1 MSFKINANRTE
12 QANCAQCPA
21 RGITIFAHIS
31 DAVLLKLPAP
41 INRLL
46 LKDQEVLCE
55 QGRGDN
61 YVYSIRR
68 GWVKIIETTA
78 EGTARIV
85 RLVGPGGIL
94 GVEHLGLPNTDCTH
108 NAIAFGATD
117 VCRIPLE
124 SMRYLMSNHP
134 KVSESLIDKCVE
146 QLNQSDQVIVQFSSG
161 PLRDRITHVLDFLVH
176 NTANPEGQF
185 HLSSGADFAAL
196 TGSTVESVSRVL
208 AEMKKEAQL
217 IRCANGLYRFTPL
230 AQASAKAKPVRSKP
244 L

>member
-85 RLVGPGGIL
+85 RLVGPEGIL

-146 QLNQSDQVIVQFSSG
+146 QLNQSD
-161 PLRDRITHVLDFLVH
+161 
-176 NTANPEGQF
+176 
-185 HLSSGADFAAL
+185 
-196 TGSTVESVSRVL
+196 VL